1 MKVRKFLFLLKR
13 PPQGGVIDQE
23 LFDQLLTLAAFDQEL
38 SVLFLGEGI
47 YRLFGD
53 DNEGAR
59 KAAHAGLL
67 DALSFYGIESVWVEI
82 ESMAHRGL
90 SLADAAIQVKSA
102 NRDVVTAMLA
112 EHDVILGD

>member
-23 LFDQLLTLAAFDQEL
+23 LFDQLLTLSAFDQEL

-53 DNEGAR
+53 ANGEAQ
-59 KAAHAGLL
+59 KAAHAGQLE
-67 DALSFYGIESVWVEI
+67 ALSFYGIESVWVEAD
-82 ESMAHRGL
+82 SLLQRGL
-90 SLADAAIQVKSA
+90 SLADASIQVKAAS
-102 NRDVVTAMLA
+102 RDIVMAMLA